1 MASAMEASPY
11 SSKTSEGSEFSLRE
25 WELKARRNEDRTKS
39 RRYSASYIRSFNEE
53 TRSFRSPNIT
63 FSSAASSPAYPL
75 KDGIDPSTYSFNTAI
90 RALQARSCYNSW
102 ECLSPDGLAL
112 NSKWNEAE
120 KYICNP
126 LSGEV
131 PLECLSS
138 KALISSGRSF
148 RKSSN
153 RVVTIFD
160 NPTAYSSRNP
170 QTKTSSTDTHEDEDE
185 VLRFPVSEK
194 KKDGKTRDVG
204 TQSTLP
210 YLSSSSP
217 SPASTPSITD
227 RSIKELADSP
237 SSNAKTKPDQEVEEK
252 DEDREMEKNHEL
264 GKQVDQLYR
273 QSGCFPWIKKK
284 RLKDK
289 EKGRHIM
296 INIFIARCQRKE
308 SVK

>member
-1 MASAMEASPY
+1 MASAMEASPNY
-11 SSKTSEGSEFSLRE
+11 SSKTSESSEFSLRE
-25 WELKARRNEDRTKS
+25 WELKAQRNGVRTKS
-39 RRYSASYIRSFNEE
+39 RRYSASYIRSFNDE
-53 TRSFRSPNIT
+53 TRSFRSSNIT
-63 FSSAASSPAYPL
+63 FSSAASSPAYTF

-90 RALQARSCYNSW
+90 RALQARS
-102 ECLSPDGLAL
+102 CLSPDGLAL

-148 RKSSN
+148 RKSTN
-153 RVVTIFD
+153 RAITMFD

-170 QTKTSSTDTHEDEDE
+170 QTKTSSTDTHEEEDG
-185 VLRFPVSEK
+185 VLRFSVSEK
-194 KKDGKTRDVG
+194 KKEGKTRDVG
-204 TQSTLP
+204 IQSTLP

-227 RSIKELADSP
+227 RNVKEIPDSP
-237 SSNAKTKPDQEVEEK
+237 FSNARSKPDQEVEEK
-252 DEDREMEKNHEL
+252 DKDKEMEKNHAL
-264 GKQVDQLYR
+264 GTQVDQLYR

-284 RLKDK
+284 KRLKDK
-289 EKGRHIM
+289 EKGRHIK
-296 INIFIARCQRKE
+296 ISIFIARCQGKE
-308 SVK
+308 SVT